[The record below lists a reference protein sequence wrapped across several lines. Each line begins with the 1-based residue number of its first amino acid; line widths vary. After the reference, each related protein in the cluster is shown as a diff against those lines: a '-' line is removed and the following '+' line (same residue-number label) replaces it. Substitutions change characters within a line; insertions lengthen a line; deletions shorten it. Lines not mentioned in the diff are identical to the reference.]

1 MRQVRQPA
9 VFGCFQLDVLGGLM
23 YTGEP
28 MRRNYLL
35 AAALVSLFLGAAVAQ
50 TPDPLVGTWQLNR
63 GKSDFQPPSTLMSR
77 TITFETKAGGIR
89 VVQRTVT
96 QQGNTVEIEYVSNYD
111 SKDVPIS
118 NSPLDTVSLKR
129 VNANIVERIGKIRG
143 EVIETA
149 TMTLSADKKVLTINT
164 KGSANGNDYSST
176 QVFERQ

>member
-1 MRQVRQPA
+1 MTCFPLD
-9 VFGCFQLDVLGGLM
+9 VFGGLL

-35 AAALVSLFLGAAVAQ
+35 AAALASLFLGAAVAQ
-50 TPDPLVGTWQLNR
+50 SPDPLVGTWQLNR

-77 TITFETKAGGIR
+77 TITFEIKAGAVR

-96 QQGNTVEIEYVSNYD
+96 QQGNTVEIEYFSGYD
-111 SKDVPIS
+111 GKDVPIS

-129 VNANIVERIGKIRG
+129 VNANVVERTGRIRG

-149 TMTLSADKKVLTINT
+149 TMTLSADKKVLTITT
-164 KGSANGNDYSST
+164 KGSVNGSDYSST